1 MVDQSLL
8 PASSSRLPHSP
19 PCLVQNI
26 PVAFFSTHIK
36 GRNDHIKIAKLR
48 TDASDKTW
56 KVKMDGSKFTDGWED
71 FAVAHDLRVGDITVF
86 RHEGEMVFHVTALG
100 PSFCEIQY
108 TSSHNINDDTH
119 DQTNNI
125 VTGNSSREKRKRVK
139 KNPKPVPQASL
150 HSSCYVGSVSASSL
164 KHNKLYLGREFVTSN
179 GLNKGCSEIVLKNEG
194 GGRWTLPLKHYKS
207 INHTYLGPGWT
218 TFCQVNGI
226 KAEDAFMFKLVR
238 TGEKP
243 VLCLCPEESSH
254 RDKTPVEC
262 LEDSDDVNPL
272 SSSSKSKESKEES
285 LGDKRASSSYS
296 EDRFLTLTLTQKAV
310 KRYQLFLPMGFAK
323 RNGINKP
330 GKITLLGQDGVKQ
343 EVALKQNKRAGQMQ
357 IGKGCRVFRDAHGLK
372 IGQPFVLELIWE
384 DEASPTIP
392 VAFFLKHVQGRNDHI
407 KIAKLTTDASDKTWT
422 VKMDALKLTHGW
434 EDFALAHDLR
444 VGDMIVF
451 RHEGELVFHVTTM
464 GPSCCEIQYTH
475 NINHNHTNNIIESS
489 SSDNSLFVAKVSA
502 SNLRLDRL
510 YLPMSF
516 ARTNGL
522 DKMSG
527 EEIILLNGEGRSWSF
542 KLKHD
547 KSDMHTFI
555 RPGWRRF
562 CAENGMSHGHYT
574 LKLVRNSGPPV
585 IKLCGQVHNRP
596 KPVPV
601 VSSLHHSCFVGSVTS
616 NSLKTDKLYLGKKFV
631 IENGLDRGCS
641 EMVLKN
647 EWGGR
652 WSLALRFYESAYQT
666 YLGPGWRTFCQVNE
680 IKVGDSFKF
689 KLVGTGDNPVL
700 LLCTRK
706 TPLECPEESSGSDTS
721 SGDDSSEPQESEEES
736 LGDKNISQ

>member
-1 MVDQSLL
+1 MVDEFLYSPIKPHFFQPLL
-8 PASSSRLPHSP
+8 PGFHTHL
-19 PCLVQNI
+19 NI
-26 PVAFFSTHIK
+26 PVAFFSKHVV
-36 GRNDHIKIAKLR
+36 GRHDHVKIAKLR
-48 TDASDKTW
+48 TYASDKNW
-56 KVKMDGSKFTDGWED
+56 KVKMDGSKLTDGWED
-71 FAVAHDLRVGDITVF
+71 FAVAHDLRVGDMIVF

-100 PSFCEIQY
+100 PSCCEIQY
-108 TSSHNINDDTH
+108 TSTHNINDDSH
-119 DQTNNI
+119 DETNNI

-150 HSSCYVGSVSASSL
+150 HSSCYVGSVSNSSL
-164 KHNKLYLGREFVTSN
+164 KHNKLYLGKEFVAAN
-179 GLNKGCSEIVLKNEG
+179 GLNKGCSEIVLKNER

-218 TFCQVNGI
+218 PFCQVNGI
-226 KAEDAFMFKLVR
+226 KAEDSFMFKLVR
-238 TGEKP
+238 TGDKP

-254 RDKTPVEC
+254 RDKTPLEC

-272 SSSSKSKESKEES
+272 SSSTCSGDKSSKSKESKEES

-310 KRYQLFLPMGFAK
+310 KRYQL
-323 RNGINKP
+323 
-330 GKITLLGQDGVKQ
+330 
-343 EVALKQNKRAGQMQ
+343 
-357 IGKGCRVFRDAHGLK
+357 
-372 IGQPFVLELIWE
+372 
-384 DEASPTIP
+384 TIP
-392 VAFFLKHVQGRNDHI
+392 VAFFLKHVQGRNDQI
-407 KIAKLTTDASDKTWT
+407 KIAKLTTDASDNTWT
-422 VKMDALKLTHGW
+422 VRMDGLKLTHGW

-451 RHEGELVFHVTTM
+451 RHEGELEFHVTAL
-464 GPSCCEIQYTH
+464 GPSCCEIQYTSSH
-475 NINHNHTNNIIESS
+475 NINHNQTNNIDACSL
-489 SSDNSLFVAKVSA
+489 SDHSRFVAKVSS

-527 EEIILLNGEGRSWSF
+527 EEIILLNEEGRSWSL

-596 KPVPV
+596 KQVPV
-601 VSSLHHSCFVGSVTS
+601 VSSLHHSCSVGSVTS

-631 IENGLDRGCS
+631 SENGLDRGCS
-641 EMVLKN
+641 EVVLKN

-652 WSLALRFYESAYQT
+652 WSLALRCYESAKQT
-666 YLGPGWRTFCQVNE
+666 YLGPGWRTFCQVNG

-721 SGDDSSEPQESEEES
+721 SGDDSSKSQESEEEKFLEMQNTKRKS
-736 LGDKNISQ
+736 L

>member
-1 MVDQSLL
+1 FFQPLL
-8 PASSSRLPHSP
+8 PGFHTHL
-19 PCLVQNI
+19 NI

-310 KRYQLFLPMGFAK
+310 KRYQL
-323 RNGINKP
+323 
-330 GKITLLGQDGVKQ
+330 
-343 EVALKQNKRAGQMQ
+343 
-357 IGKGCRVFRDAHGLK
+357 
-372 IGQPFVLELIWE
+372 
-384 DEASPTIP
+384 TIP

-721 SGDDSSEPQESEEES
+721 SGDDSSEPQESEEEKF
-736 LGDKNISQ
+736 LEMQNTKRKPL

>member
-1 MVDQSLL
+1 FFQPLL
-8 PASSSRLPHSP
+8 PGFHTHL
-19 PCLVQNI
+19 NI

-310 KRYQLFLPMGFAK
+310 KRYQL
-323 RNGINKP
+323 
-330 GKITLLGQDGVKQ
+330 
-343 EVALKQNKRAGQMQ
+343 
-357 IGKGCRVFRDAHGLK
+357 
-372 IGQPFVLELIWE
+372 
-384 DEASPTIP
+384 TIP

-407 KIAKLTTDASDKTWT
+407 KIAKLTTAASDKTWT
-422 VKMDALKLTHGW
+422 VKMDGFKLTHGW
-434 EDFALAHDLR
+434 EDFAVAHDLR

-451 RHEGELVFHVTTM
+451 RHEGELAFHVTIM

-527 EEIILLNGEGRSWSF
+527 EEIILLNGEGRSWSL

-547 KSDMHTFI
+547 KSDMHTFV

-680 IKVGDSFKF
+680 IKVGDSFRF

-721 SGDDSSEPQESEEES
+721 SGDDSSEPQESEEEKF
-736 LGDKNISQ
+736 LEMQNTKRKPL

>member
-19 PCLVQNI
+19 RILLSFSFISSQEKNNI

-310 KRYQLFLPMGFAK
+310 KRYQL
-323 RNGINKP
+323 
-330 GKITLLGQDGVKQ
+330 
-343 EVALKQNKRAGQMQ
+343 
-357 IGKGCRVFRDAHGLK
+357 
-372 IGQPFVLELIWE
+372 
-384 DEASPTIP
+384 TIP

-407 KIAKLTTDASDKTWT
+407 KIAKLTTAASDKTWT
-422 VKMDALKLTHGW
+422 VKMDGLKLTHGW
-434 EDFALAHDLR
+434 EDFAVAHDLR

-451 RHEGELVFHVTTM
+451 RHEGELAFHVTTM

-527 EEIILLNGEGRSWSF
+527 EEIILLNGEGRSWSL

-547 KSDMHTFI
+547 KSDMHTFV

-680 IKVGDSFKF
+680 IKVGDSFRF

-721 SGDDSSEPQESEEES
+721 SGDDSSEPQESEEEKF
-736 LGDKNISQ
+736 LEMQNTKRKPL

>member
-1 MVDQSLL
+1 MNNYYSSLEYLLLVRDVLEGTDEMERLLDSCFGQYFRLSPLL
-8 PASSSRLPHSP
+8 PGFHTHL
-19 PCLVQNI
+19 NI

-357 IGKGCRVFRDAHGLK
+357 IGK
-372 IGQPFVLELIWE
+372 
-384 DEASPTIP
+384 
-392 VAFFLKHVQGRNDHI
+392 
-407 KIAKLTTDASDKTWT
+407 
-422 VKMDALKLTHGW
+422 
-434 EDFALAHDLR
+434 
-444 VGDMIVF
+444 
-451 RHEGELVFHVTTM
+451 
-464 GPSCCEIQYTH
+464 
-475 NINHNHTNNIIESS
+475 
-489 SSDNSLFVAKVSA
+489 
-502 SNLRLDRL
+502 
-510 YLPMSF
+510 
-516 ARTNGL
+516 
-522 DKMSG
+522 
-527 EEIILLNGEGRSWSF
+527 
-542 KLKHD
+542 
-547 KSDMHTFI
+547 
-555 RPGWRRF
+555 
-562 CAENGMSHGHYT
+562 
-574 LKLVRNSGPPV
+574 
-585 IKLCGQVHNRP
+585 
-596 KPVPV
+596 
-601 VSSLHHSCFVGSVTS
+601 
-616 NSLKTDKLYLGKKFV
+616 
-631 IENGLDRGCS
+631 
-641 EMVLKN
+641 
-647 EWGGR
+647 
-652 WSLALRFYESAYQT
+652 
-666 YLGPGWRTFCQVNE
+666 
-680 IKVGDSFKF
+680 
-689 KLVGTGDNPVL
+689 
-700 LLCTRK
+700 
-706 TPLECPEESSGSDTS
+706 
-721 SGDDSSEPQESEEES
+721 
-736 LGDKNISQ
+736 

>member
-1 MVDQSLL
+1 
-8 PASSSRLPHSP
+8 
-19 PCLVQNI
+19 CLVQNI

-125 VTGNSSREKRKRVK
+125 GILFFKREEEKSEEESETTGEYKTLVYSFICIFICIVCLTLVYN
-139 KNPKPVPQASL
+139 
-150 HSSCYVGSVSASSL
+150 VGVL
-164 KHNKLYLGREFVTSN
+164 QYLGREFVTSN

-310 KRYQLFLPMGFAK
+310 KRYQLVK
-323 RNGINKP
+323 IINKSALRLSVILVIFSA
-330 GKITLLGQDGVKQ
+330 KIKSL
-343 EVALKQNKRAGQMQ
+343 
-357 IGKGCRVFRDAHGLK
+357 CSFFRWVSRRGM
-372 IGQPFVLELIWE
+372 
-384 DEASPTIP
+384 TIP

>member
-310 KRYQLFLPMGFAK
+310 KRYQL
-323 RNGINKP
+323 
-330 GKITLLGQDGVKQ
+330 
-343 EVALKQNKRAGQMQ
+343 
-357 IGKGCRVFRDAHGLK
+357 
-372 IGQPFVLELIWE
+372 
-384 DEASPTIP
+384 TIP

-407 KIAKLTTDASDKTWT
+407 KIAKLTTAASDKTWT
-422 VKMDALKLTHGW
+422 VKMDGFKLTHGW
-434 EDFALAHDLR
+434 EDFAVAHDLR

-451 RHEGELVFHVTTM
+451 RHEGELAFHVTIM

-527 EEIILLNGEGRSWSF
+527 EQIILLNGEGRSWSL

-547 KSDMHTFI
+547 KSDMHTFV

-574 LKLVRNSGPPV
+574 LKLIRNSGPPV

-706 TPLECPEESSGSDTS
+706 MPLECPGENSGSDTS

-736 LGDKNISQ
+736 LGDKNISQECVKMEKNEEFVEMQNTKRRSL